1 MTESQGDILVY
12 QRDDGT
18 PAVEVQLVNET
29 LWLSQQQIADLFQT
43 SRTNVVEHIRNIYD
57 EGELAS
63 EATCRDFRQVR
74 QEGSR
79 QVTRTLPF
87 YNLDLIISVGYRVKS
102 VLATRFRIWATER
115 LREYLVKGFT
125 MDDEKLKNLGGG
137 TYWRELLERIREI
150 RSSEK
155 AMYRQVLDLFA
166 TSVDYNPQS
175 TEAREFFKVVQN
187 KLHFGAHGH
196 TAPEVVARRAD
207 ASKPNMGLTSFRGS
221 RPSKSDVT
229 VAKNYLNEF
238 ELKQLGTLVSAYFE
252 AAEFRAQRH
261 EPTYM
266 KDWLA
271 HLDKML
277 TAMDAPILEGTGS
290 ISRSEADAKAI
301 AEYDKYRAEL
311 DAEPSEVEKAYLAN
325 IKAEQKKLE
334 GKQ

>member
-1 MTESQGDILVY
+1 MTDPKGEILVY

-43 SRTNVVEHIRNIYD
+43 SRENVRLHLKNVFE
-57 EGELAS
+57 EGELDP
-63 EATCRDFRQVR
+63 EATSKDFLEVR
-74 QEGSR
+74 LEGRREVQRSIAY
-79 QVTRTLPF
+79 
-87 YNLDLIISVGYRVKS
+87 YNLDAIISVGYRVKS

-115 LREYLVKGFT
+115 LREYLVRGFT

-166 TSVDYNPQS
+166 TSIDYDPRS

-196 TAPEVVARRAD
+196 TAPEVVAERAD
-207 ASKPNMGLTSFRGS
+207 ARKPNMGLTSFRGS

-229 VAKNYLNEF
+229 VAKNYLSEF
-238 ELKQLGTLVSAYFE
+238 ELKQLGSLVSAYFE

-266 KDWLA
+266 KDWLG

-277 TAMDAPILEGTGS
+277 TAMDAPLLEGAGR
-290 ISRSEADAKAI
+290 ISRSQTDAKAI
-301 AEYDKYRAEL
+301 AEYAKYRAVL
-311 DAEPSEVEKAYLAN
+311 DAEPSEVELAYLAS

>member
-1 MTESQGDILVY
+1 MSGPKGEILVY
-12 QRDDGT
+12 QRDDGM
-18 PAVEVQLVNET
+18 PAVEVQLVDET

-43 SRTNVVEHIRNIYD
+43 SRTNVIEHIRNIYD
-57 EGELAS
+57 EGELAP

-74 QEGSR
+74 QEGAR
-79 QVTRTLPF
+79 QVTRTMPF
-87 YNLDLIISVGYRVKS
+87 YNLDAIISVGYRVKS

-125 MDDEKLKNLGGG
+125 LDDEKLQNLGGG

-166 TSVDYNPQS
+166 TSVDYDPHS
-175 TEAREFFKVVQN
+175 IEAREFFKAVQN

-196 TAPEVVARRAD
+196 TAPEVVAERAD
-207 ASKPNMGLTSFRGS
+207 ARKPNMGLTSFRGS
-221 RPSKSDVT
+221 LPRKSDVT

-238 ELKQLGTLVSAYFE
+238 ELKQLGSLVSAYFE

-266 KDWLA
+266 KDWVG
-271 HLDKML
+271 HLDKLL
-277 TAMDAPILEGTGS
+277 TAMDAPVLSDAGS
-290 ISRSEADAKAI
+290 ISRSQDDAKALT
-301 AEYDKYRAEL
+301 EYDKYRAVL
-311 DAEPSEVEKAYLAN
+311 DAKPSEVEKAYLAS

>member
-1 MTESQGDILVY
+1 MTQSQGEILVY

-43 SRTNVVEHIRNIYD
+43 SRENVRLHLKNVFE
-57 EGELAS
+57 EGELDP
-63 EATCRDFRQVR
+63 EATSKDFLEVR
-74 QEGSR
+74 LEGRREVQRSIAY
-79 QVTRTLPF
+79 
-87 YNLDLIISVGYRVKS
+87 YNLDAIISVGYRVKS

-166 TSVDYNPQS
+166 TSVDYNPHS

-238 ELKQLGTLVSAYFE
+238 ELKQLGSLVSAYFE

-266 KDWLA
+266 KDWLG

-277 TAMDAPILEGTGS
+277 TAMDAPILEGAGS

-301 AEYDKYRAEL
+301 AEYSKYRAEL
-311 DAEPSEVEKAYLAN
+311 DAEPSEVEKAYLAS
-325 IKAEQKKLE
+325 IKAAQKKLE

>member
-1 MTESQGDILVY
+1 MNGSQGEILVY
-12 QRDDGT
+12 HLDDGT
-18 PAVEVQLVNET
+18 PAVEVQLVNES

-43 SRTNVVEHIRNIYD
+43 SRENITIHLQNVYD
-57 EGELAS
+57 EGELTA
-63 EATCRDFRQVR
+63 EATRKDFLQVR
-74 QEGSR
+74 QEGQR
-79 QVTRTLPF
+79 QVQRKVAH
-87 YNLDLIISVGYRVKS
+87 YNLDAVISVGYRVKS

-115 LREYLVKGFT
+115 LREYLVMGFT

-137 TYWRELLERIREI
+137 TYWQELLERIREI

-166 TSVDYNPQS
+166 TSVDYNPRS

-196 TAPEVVARRAD
+196 TAPEVVAGRAD
-207 ASKPNMGLTSFRGS
+207 ASKPHMGLISFRGS

-229 VAKNYLNEF
+229 VAKKYLNEF
-238 ELKQLGTLVSAYFE
+238 ELKQLGSLVSAYFE

-277 TAMDAPILEGTGS
+277 TAMDAPILEGAGS

-311 DAEPSEVEKAYLAN
+311 DAEPSEVEKAYLAS

>member
-1 MTESQGDILVY
+1 MTDPKGEILVY

-43 SRTNVVEHIRNIYD
+43 SRTNIVEHIRNIYD

-125 MDDEKLKNLGGG
+125 MNDEKLKNLGGG

-290 ISRSEADAKAI
+290 MSRSEADAKAI

-311 DAEPSEVEKAYLAN
+311 DAEPSQVEKAYLAN

>member
-1 MTESQGDILVY
+1 MIESQGEILVY

-43 SRTNVVEHIRNIYD
+43 SRENVRLHLKNIFE
-57 EGELAS
+57 EGELDP
-63 EATCRDFRQVR
+63 EATSKDFLEVR
-74 QEGSR
+74 LEGRREVQRSIAY
-79 QVTRTLPF
+79 
-87 YNLDLIISVGYRVKS
+87 YNLDAIISVGYRVKS

-125 MDDEKLKNLGGG
+125 LDDEKLKNLGGG

-166 TSVDYNPQS
+166 TSVDYNPHS
-175 TEAREFFKVVQN
+175 MEAREFFKVVQN

-221 RPSKSDVT
+221 RPSKSEVT
-229 VAKNYLNEF
+229 IAKNYLNEF
-238 ELKQLGTLVSAYFE
+238 ELKQLGSLVSAYFE

-266 KDWLA
+266 KDWLE

-277 TAMDAPILEGTGS
+277 TAMDAPILEGAGS

-301 AEYDKYRAEL
+301 AEYNKYRAGL
-311 DAEPSEVEKAYLAN
+311 DAEPSEVELAYLAS

>member
-43 SRTNVVEHIRNIYD
+43 SRENVRLHLKNVFE
-57 EGELAS
+57 EGELDP
-63 EATCRDFRQVR
+63 EATSKDFLEVR
-74 QEGSR
+74 LEGRREVQRSIAY
-79 QVTRTLPF
+79 
-87 YNLDLIISVGYRVKS
+87 YNLDAIISVGYRVKS

-155 AMYRQVLDLFA
+155 AMYRQMLDLFA

-175 TEAREFFKVVQN
+175 REAREFFKVVQN

-221 RPSKSDVT
+221 QPCKSDVT

-238 ELKQLGTLVSAYFE
+238 ELKQLGSLVSAYFE

-266 KDWLA
+266 RDWLG

-277 TAMDAPILEGTGS
+277 TAMDAPVLEGTGS

>member
-1 MTESQGDILVY
+1 MTDTKGEILVY

-18 PAVEVQLVNET
+18 PAVEVQLVDET

-43 SRTNVVEHIRNIYD
+43 SRENVRLHLKNVFK
-57 EGELAS
+57 EGELDA
-63 EATCRDFRQVR
+63 EATSKDFLEVR
-74 QEGSR
+74 LEGQREVQRSI
-79 QVTRTLPF
+79 TY
-87 YNLDLIISVGYRVKS
+87 YNLDAIISVGYRVKS

-125 MDDEKLKNLGGG
+125 MDDEKLTNLGGG

-155 AMYRQVLDLFA
+155 AMYRQMLDLFA
-166 TSVDYNPQS
+166 TSVDYNPHS
-175 TEAREFFKVVQN
+175 MEAREFFKVVQN

-207 ASKPNMGLTSFRGS
+207 TSKPNMGLTSFRGS
-221 RPSKSDVT
+221 QPRKSDVT

-238 ELKQLGTLVSAYFE
+238 ELKQLGSLVSAYFE

-266 KDWLA
+266 KDWLG

-277 TAMDAPILEGTGS
+277 TAMDAPVLSGAGS

-301 AEYDKYRAEL
+301 AEYSKYRAEL
-311 DAEPSEVEKAYLAN
+311 DAEPSEVEEAYLAS

>member
-1 MTESQGDILVY
+1 MTDPKGEILVY

-43 SRTNVVEHIRNIYD
+43 SRENVRLHLKNVFE
-57 EGELAS
+57 EGELDP
-63 EATCRDFRQVR
+63 EATSKDFLEVR
-74 QEGSR
+74 LEGRREVQRSIAY
-79 QVTRTLPF
+79 
-87 YNLDLIISVGYRVKS
+87 YNLDAIISVGYRVKS

-125 MDDEKLKNLGGG
+125 MDDEKLQNLGGG

-166 TSVDYNPQS
+166 TSIDYDPRS
-175 TEAREFFKVVQN
+175 TDAREFFKVVQN

-196 TAPEVVARRAD
+196 TAPEVVADRAD

-221 RPSKSDVT
+221 QPRKSDVT

-238 ELKQLGTLVSAYFE
+238 ELKQLGSLVSAYFE

-266 KDWLA
+266 KDWLG

-277 TAMDAPILEGTGS
+277 TAMDAPILEGAGS
-290 ISRSEADAKAI
+290 ISRSQADTKAI
-301 AEYDKYRAEL
+301 AEYAKYRAVL
-311 DAEPSEVEKAYLAN
+311 DAEPSEVELAYLAS

-334 GKQ
+334 SKQ

>member
-1 MTESQGDILVY
+1 MTDPQGEILVY

-43 SRTNVVEHIRNIYD
+43 SRENITIHLQNVYN
-57 EGELAS
+57 EGELTA
-63 EATCRDFRQVR
+63 EATRKDFLQVR
-74 QEGSR
+74 QEGQR
-79 QVTRTLPF
+79 QVQRKVAH
-87 YNLDLIISVGYRVKS
+87 YNLDAIISVGYRVKS

-125 MDDEKLKNLGGG
+125 MDDEKLQNLGGG

-166 TSVDYNPQS
+166 TSIDYDPRS

-196 TAPEVVARRAD
+196 TAPEVVADRAD

-229 VAKNYLNEF
+229 VAKKYLIEF
-238 ELKQLGTLVSAYFE
+238 ELKQLGSLVSAYFE

-266 KDWLA
+266 KDWLG

-277 TAMDAPILEGTGS
+277 TAMDAPILEGAGS
-290 ISRSEADAKAI
+290 ISRPQADAKAI
-301 AEYDKYRAEL
+301 AEYDKFRAEL
-311 DAEPSEVEKAYLAN
+311 DAEPSEVEQAYLAN

>member
-1 MTESQGDILVY
+1 MTDPKGEILVY

-18 PAVEVQLVNET
+18 PAVEVQLVDET

-43 SRTNVVEHIRNIYD
+43 SRTNVIEHIRNIYD
-57 EGELAS
+57 EGELAP

-74 QEGSR
+74 QEGAR
-79 QVTRTLPF
+79 QVTRTMPF
-87 YNLDLIISVGYRVKS
+87 YNLDAIISVGYRVKS
-102 VLATRFRIWATER
+102 MLATRFRIWATER

-125 MDDEKLKNLGGG
+125 MDDEKLQNLGGG

-166 TSVDYNPQS
+166 TSIDYDPRS
-175 TEAREFFKVVQN
+175 TDAREFFKVVQN

-196 TAPEVVARRAD
+196 TAPEVVADRAD

-221 RPSKSDVT
+221 QPRKSDVT

-238 ELKQLGTLVSAYFE
+238 ELKQLGSLVSAYFE

-266 KDWLA
+266 KDWLG

-277 TAMDAPILEGTGS
+277 TAMDAPILEGAGS
-290 ISRSEADAKAI
+290 ISRSQADTKAI
-301 AEYDKYRAEL
+301 AEYAKYRAVL
-311 DAEPSEVEKAYLAN
+311 DAEPSEVELAYLAS

-334 GKQ
+334 SKQ

>member
-1 MTESQGDILVY
+1 MTDTKGEILVY

-18 PAVEVQLVNET
+18 PAVEVQLVDET

-43 SRTNVVEHIRNIYD
+43 SRENITIHLRNVYD
-57 EGELAS
+57 EGELTA
-63 EATCRDFRQVR
+63 EATRKDFLQVR
-74 QEGSR
+74 QEGQR
-79 QVTRTLPF
+79 QVQRKVAH
-87 YNLDLIISVGYRVKS
+87 YNLDAIISVGYRVKS
-102 VLATRFRIWATER
+102 MLATRFRIWATER

-125 MDDEKLKNLGGG
+125 MDDEKLQNLGGG

-150 RSSEK
+150 RTSEK

-196 TAPEVVARRAD
+196 TAPEVVADRAD

-229 VAKNYLNEF
+229 VAKNYLNKF
-238 ELKQLGTLVSAYFE
+238 ELKQLGSLVSAYFE

-266 KDWLA
+266 KDWLG
-271 HLDKML
+271 HLGKML
-277 TAMDAPILEGTGS
+277 TAMDAPILEGAGS
-290 ISRSEADAKAI
+290 ISRSQADAKAL
-301 AEYDKYRAEL
+301 AEYAKYRAEL
-311 DAEPSEVEKAYLAN
+311 DAEPSEVELAYLAS

>member
-1 MTESQGDILVY
+1 MTDPKGEILVY

-43 SRTNVVEHIRNIYD
+43 SRTNIVEHIRNIYD

-125 MDDEKLKNLGGG
+125 MNDEKLKNLGGG

-221 RPSKSDVT
+221 QPCKSDVT

-238 ELKQLGTLVSAYFE
+238 ELKQLGSLVSAYFE